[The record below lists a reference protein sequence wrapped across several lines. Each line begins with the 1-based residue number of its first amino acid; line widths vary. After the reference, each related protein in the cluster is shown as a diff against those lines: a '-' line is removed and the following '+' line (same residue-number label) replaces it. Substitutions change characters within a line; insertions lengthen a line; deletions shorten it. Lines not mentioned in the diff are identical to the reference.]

1 MEQLIHQQ
9 KCFITLQDSNTA
21 VLLYRGYISSGLVKY
36 GTNVNNGPT
45 IVRSYLP
52 TTSDWSNVSLS
63 NPVRN
68 ISNIVN
74 FSSSGYAARLPSKSE
89 IELCVNNNIV
99 FSPGASGTDY
109 PVFWLEDIYDQNN
122 AYYLYNQTYEAH
134 FIRYQN
140 ISTGTAAVKP
150 VIEVPKS
157 RISY

>member
-1 MEQLIHQQ
+1 M
-9 KCFITLQDSNTA
+9 FYYITDLDSNTA
-21 VLLYRGYISSGLVKY
+21 VLLYGSYTSSGYVKY

-45 IVRSYLP
+45 IARSYLP

-74 FSSSGYAARLPSKSE
+74 FSYSGYAARLPSKSE
-89 IELCVNNNIV
+89 IELCVNNSIV
-99 FSPGASGTDY
+99 FSPVSSDTYYRA
-109 PVFWLEDIYDQNN
+109 FLLEDIYDQNN
-122 AYYLYNQTYEAH
+122 AYYLYNQTPENH
-134 FIRYQN
+134 FIHYQN